1 MLNWINGIYQIN
13 VRIIMVRYQVFC
25 KNCNAENFIDLDDT
39 VPLRT
44 IDCDNKVCNTCRKI
58 GMRYPKF

>member
-1 MLNWINGIYQIN
+1 
-13 VRIIMVRYQVFC
+13 MVRYQVFC
-25 KNCNAENFIDLDDT
+25 KHCNAENFIDLDDA

-44 IDCDNKVCNTCRKI
+44 INCDNKVCRACGKI